1 MRMKEVGDETKAVA
15 KTTGAVMRESEA
27 EAIRGPTRSHTGPM
41 ARREKIEPTKAAMP
55 AVPTSVAER
64 LRVYRQREGKLSR
77 GTRFHGEDND
87 MIMYGGNRR
96 KRTSMVGHS
105 MASSINS
112 TKSSSV

>member
-64 LRVYRQREGKLSR
+64 LRSLRITGIREGMEKV
-77 GTRFHGEDND
+77 E
-87 MIMYGGNRR
+87 R
-96 KRTSMVGHS
+96 KQAKRESH
-105 MASSINS
+105 AR
-112 TKSSSV
+112 